1 MAVVSRKAYTL
12 VEIVIV
18 VAVIAI
24 ITAIAIL
31 NYMKSGQ
38 TSSKNICIANL
49 RQIDA
54 AIDQWAFDYGIKAGT
69 VPSASQEETIYGYL
83 DAGKPVCPS
92 GGEYEIRAVG
102 AKPQVTCT
110 KEDEGHKLPE

>member
-1 MAVVSRKAYTL
+1 MVVVSRKAYTL

-38 TSSKNICIANL
+38 TSSKNICISNL

-54 AIDQWAFDYGIKAGT
+54 AMDQWAFDNSIKAGT
-69 VPSASQEETIYGYL
+69 VPSASQEDMIYGYL
-83 DAGKPVCPS
+83 DAGKPTCPS
-92 GGEYEIRAVG
+92 VGEYEIHAVG
-102 AKPQVTCT
+102 AKPQVTCS
-110 KEDEGHKLPE
+110 KEDDGHKLPE